1 MPLSRRNKIVIA
13 IVAAVVGIPLIAFFM
28 IRENFFLVRF
38 SETRRLSADKVAPLD
53 AANPLFGEATA
64 RMNTLYEETMDSDTE
79 GKYGLKAD
87 LDGDGEKDKL
97 SGAPDKVNIK
107 FSASRKKYRHR
118 LVLFEKLSG
127 IGLDDLDGDGAKD
140 AWFTLGS
147 KGKTYVLWLDPAGDV
162 AGKQALVWDTA
173 GKIADRVRTSF
184 FDLDSDGMADLI
196 IERSPGEEDA
206 GAAGGKQYFW
216 VKLTK
221 AAD

>member
-1 MPLSRRNKIVIA
+1 MPLSRRNKIIIA
-13 IVAAVVGIPLIAFFM
+13 ILAAVVGIPLIAFFM

-38 SETRRLSADKVAPLD
+38 SEIRRLSAGEVTPLD
-53 AANPLFGEATA
+53 SSNPRFGEATA
-64 RMNTLYEETMDSDTE
+64 QMDALYEETVDSDTE

-97 SGAPDKVNIK
+97 SGASDKVNIK

-118 LVLFEKLSG
+118 LVLFEKLSA

-147 KGKTYVLWLDPAGDV
+147 KGVTYVLWLDPAGDV
-162 AGKQALVWDTA
+162 SGKQALAW
-173 GKIADRVRTSF
+173 GGPEKISDKVRTCF
-184 FDLDSDGMADLI
+184 FDVDSDGVADLI
-196 IERSPGEEDA
+196 IERSPAEEPSF
-206 GAAGGKQYFW
+206 AASGRQYFW
-216 VKLTK
+216 MKLTT